1 MVERSRKIIPA
12 LVIGAALILA
22 VAIPRESPWA
32 QRPPKDKMNP
42 SPERKA
48 EGRHERNPFLLPLGV
63 HLHSPS
69 KGRGAPETKEAV
81 HKGEAK
87 SLDIP
92 SEIPPA
98 PLRVKAILIGDR
110 IRLAVI
116 DRYILTVGDSINDEK
131 LLTIETDRVILGKGE
146 QKRTLLLSQS
156 HLPIIVEKE

>member
-1 MVERSRKIIPA
+1 
-12 LVIGAALILA
+12 
-22 VAIPRESPWA
+22 
-32 QRPPKDKMNP
+32 
-42 SPERKA
+42 
-48 EGRHERNPFLLPLGV
+48 
-63 HLHSPS
+63 
-69 KGRGAPETKEAV
+69 
-81 HKGEAK
+81 
-87 SLDIP
+87 LDIP

-98 PLRVKAILIGDR
+98 PLRVKAILMSNR